1 MANRA
6 IRIDESALAA
16 WKQAA
21 GVQLDD
27 NAAAN
32 AAVRMAVDAAADS
45 VHAQAYGMK
54 RVIDWVARGLADP
67 QALAAGDVDVSVTEG
82 LEIHARIGDARFILA
97 YNAVNDIRRVERAAR
112 LIK

>member
-6 IRIDESALAA
+6 IRIDEAALSA

-21 GVQLDD
+21 GVALDD

-54 RVIDWVARGLADP
+54 RVLDWVARGLADP
-67 QALAAGDVDVSVTEG
+67 QALVAGDAEVSVTDD
-82 LEIHARIGDARFILA
+82 LEIHARIGGARFILG
-97 YNAVNDIRRVERAAR
+97 YNAVNDLRRVERAAR
-112 LIK
+112 GLK

>member
-6 IRIDESALAA
+6 IRIDEAALSA

-21 GVQLDD
+21 GVALDD

-32 AAVRMAVDAAADS
+32 AAVRMAVDASADS

-54 RVIDWVARGLADP
+54 RVLDWVARGLADP
-67 QALAAGDVDVSVTEG
+67 QALVAGDAEVSVTDD
-82 LEIHARIGDARFILA
+82 LEIHARIGGARFILG
-97 YNAVNDIRRVERAAR
+97 YNAVNDLRRVERAAR
-112 LIK
+112 GLK